1 MSIPSTETS
10 PDEVHLAR
18 KPQGWRIR
26 QMIKDGGAR
35 ELRSYAEKMMQRSR
49 VNSAYFAQLAPGL
62 ALLLVGILV
71 NNPLLVIIAGVSSPV
86 LNPIVG
92 LVSAAIRPSTR
103 HLLKSIFYLALTI
116 LLFFAVGWL
125 VNLLSPE
132 LGGAL
137 EILRLFSG
145 GDGWFSWVILVV
157 FSIIGLVLF
166 IFQDNIPSVLV
177 STVLFFLIFIP
188 ISAAGYQMA
197 RGDTALRAS
206 LLIISSSRLFTSLSI
221 MLLTAWVAGFQPRR
235 VVGWITIGL
244 VFIAAL
250 LLLNEAFGFFP
261 APEQPDS
268 MPGASI
274 VALLTPGVPTEE
286 PTIAPGFTATSLPTA
301 TPRPTATLSPT
312 ASPSLAPA
320 QSEPEEPAAPEF
332 LQAEVTAESGI
343 VVREAPD
350 VSSLILAY
358 FNKGQIVTL
367 FGEQVTEQN
376 IVWEKVLLEDGT
388 VGWAT
393 SRYLLIISD

>member
-1 MSIPSTETS
+1 
-10 PDEVHLAR
+10 
-18 KPQGWRIR
+18 
-26 QMIKDGGAR
+26 
-35 ELRSYAEKMMQRSR
+35 
-49 VNSAYFAQLAPGL
+49 
-62 ALLLVGILV
+62 
-71 NNPLLVIIAGVSSPV
+71 
-86 LNPIVG
+86 
-92 LVSAAIRPSTR
+92 
-103 HLLKSIFYLALTI
+103 
-116 LLFFAVGWL
+116 
-125 VNLLSPE
+125 
-132 LGGAL
+132 
-137 EILRLFSG
+137 
-145 GDGWFSWVILVV
+145 
-157 FSIIGLVLF
+157 
-166 IFQDNIPSVLV
+166 
-177 STVLFFLIFIP
+177 
-188 ISAAGYQMA
+188 
-197 RGDTALRAS
+197 
-206 LLIISSSRLFTSLSI
+206 
-221 MLLTAWVAGFQPRR
+221 
-235 VVGWITIGL
+235 
-244 VFIAAL
+244 
-250 LLLNEAFGFFP
+250 
-261 APEQPDS
+261 

-274 VALLTPGVPTEE
+274 VVLFIPGVPTEE